1 MVGRKGAMEVRLL
14 LRSSF
19 SVSEDGEG
27 VHVERQRQKG
37 AVYARVSARE
47 SSVCT
52 FFTGRGS
59 PGPLPFRRPEVCL
72 CVRGERVGMG
82 GGVEWQ
88 GERRESWW

>member
-1 MVGRKGAMEVRLL
+1 MEVRLL

-47 SSVCT
+47 RVVCAR
-52 FFTGRGS
+52 FLRAAVGLDLCPFGGRK
-59 PGPLPFRRPEVCL
+59 FACA
-72 CVRGERVGMG
+72 
-82 GGVEWQ
+82 
-88 GERRESWW
+88 